1 MPHFTTTLQQGQP
14 IVNMFVGVSVARA
27 QALATANQT
36 VPPIQTVRALV
47 DTGASGT
54 CIDPLVFAALQ
65 LQPTGM
71 TPMLTPSTGNTPVDT
86 ETYDVSIIIPGAV
99 TAGVQDPPLVM
110 QNIPVSASHLFVA
123 QGFHVLLGRD
133 ILRRCIL
140 HYNGAV
146 GLFTISY

>member
-1 MPHFTTTLQQGQP
+1 MSQGLP
-14 IVNMFVGVSVARA
+14 IVNIFVGVSGARN
-27 QALATANQT
+27 QALVAAGQT
-36 VPPIQTVRALV
+36 VPPVQTVRALV

-54 CIDPLVFAALQ
+54 RIDPMVFAALQ

-86 ETYDVSIIIPGAV
+86 ETYDVGIVIPGAV

-110 QNIPVSASHLFVA
+110 PNIPVSASHLFAA